1 MVTANKQKDIQ
12 KMTYDSFTTG
22 GMGTELG
29 LLPLFKR
36 RTEEL
41 QRRLKDEGID
51 ILVITNADS
60 IYYYSAYWGDLGLE
74 FGRPTILTVSSGG
87 EVMLITPGSEELMAQ
102 AMTWI
107 DDIQFYSDG
116 VGEEWRDPLNK
127 ALGKN
132 FSKTRIATERDFIP
146 AVVSNYLREDL
157 SIEKTADGTPVISQ
171 MRVIKGPEEIQMI
184 RQAGQV
190 AVAMGI
196 AGRDAIAVGVPE
208 YEVSLALMA
217 AGTRKAAE
225 IIASEDKTALMSPMI
240 HNLQALNSGKFTS
253 YTHLHPTVRLIE
265 HGDPVYMCFCSISHF
280 KQFKIGYDREYF
292 VGTVDDETARIYNTA
307 LEAQAASL
315 KVMRPGAIAEDV
327 HKAADDVYQAAGF
340 DPSYRTG
347 RALGYSSLE
356 NPQLKYGD
364 KTLLKAGMVF
374 AVDGG
379 ITVPHVFGARVG
391 DTVVVTDDGV
401 EIVTEHPRELMIL

>member
-1 MVTANKQKDIQ
+1 MA
-12 KMTYDSFTTG
+12 YDTFTTS

-51 ILVITNADS
+51 ILIITNADS

-74 FGRPTILTVSSGG
+74 FGRPTILTVASNGDI
-87 EVMLITPGSEELMAQ
+87 MLITPGSEELMAQ

-116 VGEEWRDPLNK
+116 VGKEWRDPLNK
-127 ALGKN
+127 ALGNN
-132 FSKTRIATERDFIP
+132 FNNICIATERDFIP
-146 AVVSNYLREDL
+146 AVVSNYIREDL
-157 SIEKTADGTPVISQ
+157 SIENPSNGTPIISK
-171 MRVIKGPEEIQMI
+171 MRVIKGPDEIEMI

-265 HGDPVYMCFCSISHF
+265 YGDPVYMCFCSISHF

-292 VGTVDDETARIYNTA
+292 VGSVDDETARIYNTA
-307 LEAQAASL
+307 LDAQAASL
-315 KVMRPGAIAEDV
+315 KEMRPGAIAEEV
-327 HKAADDVYQAAGF
+327 HKAADDVYKSAGF

-364 KTLLKAGMVF
+364 KTRLKAGMVF

-401 EIVTEHPRELMIL
+401 EIVTEHPRELMVL